1 MGNPAL
7 EEIDTKDE
15 EQYIEELTANAE
27 QFALEEKKLVRKIDL
42 YLLPTIWLM
51 YLLSYMD
58 RTNIGN
64 AKVAGMDTDLN
75 LDSNQYSVILIVFFV
90 TYVVFEVPSN
100 MLLTRSRPSVFL
112 PIIMWSVFA
121 MVCHRISANTSS
133 EFSFKSTLRRH
144 DHP

>member
-7 EEIDTKDE
+7 EDVDTKDE
-15 EQYIEELTANAE
+15 QQYIEELTANAE
-27 QFALEEKKLVRKIDL
+27 QFALEEKKLVRKIDM

-64 AKVAGMDTDLN
+64 AKVAGMDKDLG

-100 MLLTRSRPSVFL
+100 LILSKTRPSVFL
-112 PIIMWSVFA
+112 PVIMVSAVSHLIIQSLT
-121 MVCHRISANTSS
+121 HR
-133 EFSFKSTLRRH
+133 
-144 DHP
+144 